1 MLICDR
7 QSTGVLRR
15 GFKKQIICHYPVR
28 ESSFDMTRGGGG
40 NEDIETQSLK
50 FWKPPLTSSSIF

>member
-40 NEDIETQSLK
+40 K
-50 FWKPPLTSSSIF
+50 